1 MPIAGVG
8 AATMAAMD
16 ATTFDLAEAKA
27 LLANTPAALEGLLRD
42 LPAAWLECTEGPDT
56 WSPRVVLGH
65 LIEGELHDWLPRVR
79 HVLEHGESVPFPPFD
94 RFSQLRREPRTT
106 ALLLAEFRAL
116 RNASLR
122 DLAALRLGPAELA
135 RSARHPEFGRVTLQQ
150 HLATWVAHDLTHV
163 AQIARVMAK
172 RYTTAVGP
180 WRAYLRVLR
189 FE

>member
-1 MPIAGVG
+1 
-8 AATMAAMD
+8 MAWMD

-42 LPAAWLECTEGPDT
+42 LPPAWLECTEGPDT
-56 WSPRVVLGH
+56 WSPHVVLGH
-65 LIEGELHDWLPRVR
+65 LIEGELHDWMPRVQ

-106 ALLLAEFRAL
+106 AQLLAEFRAL
-116 RNASLR
+116 RTASLR

-163 AQIARVMAK
+163 TQIARVMAK

-189 FE
+189 GE